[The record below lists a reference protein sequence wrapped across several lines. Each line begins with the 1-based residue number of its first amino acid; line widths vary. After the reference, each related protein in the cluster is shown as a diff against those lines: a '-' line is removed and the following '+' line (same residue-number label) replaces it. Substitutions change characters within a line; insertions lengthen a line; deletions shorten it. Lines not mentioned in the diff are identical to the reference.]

1 MCAGDWYYPEWFPWG
16 WMIVLV
22 TLLTSCLSTGLVYSG
37 GHVTAAAVNS
47 RLGLGAGNVTGVM
60 VTAGTLSSTMVMA
73 PLTTKLCTRNDDL
86 IHL

>member
-1 MCAGDWYYPEWFPWG
+1 
-16 WMIVLV
+16 MIVLV

-47 RLGLGAGNVTGVM
+47 RLGLGLGAGNVTGVM
-60 VTAGTLSSTMVMA
+60 VTAGTLSSTMAMA